1 LPAVNIPIEMTFN
14 PCACGG
20 MIMSSTRV
28 GRAVTPSMR
37 GTEWP

>member
-1 LPAVNIPIEMTFN
+1 MEIIFT
-14 PCACGG
+14 PCDCGG

-28 GRAVTPSMR
+28 GLASVPNIR

>member
-1 LPAVNIPIEMTFN
+1 LPAVNIPIEITFT

-20 MIMSSTRV
+20 MIMSSTWV
-28 GRAVTPSMR
+28 GRASVPNMR